1 MDFKQAT
8 IGIATD
14 DGVTVSSHFG
24 RAQFFE
30 VITFAGGAVT
40 ARERRAKAGHH
51 TFASGEGEQP
61 HAGGG
66 PQGGGEHQHH
76 GENGHGHHGGPGS
89 RQRHQEM
96 LSAVGDC
103 AAIVVRGM
111 GQGAVE
117 HFRSAEIVP
126 VLTGLHTI
134 DEVIAAV
141 AAGTLESDPR
151 RVHMQRGI
159 E

>member
-1 MDFKQAT
+1 MDLSHAKIA
-8 IGIATD
+8 IATD
-14 DGVTVSSHFG
+14 DGATVSLHFG

-30 VITFAGGAVT
+30 VVTFAGGAVT

-51 TFASGEGEQP
+51 SFAGSEGEQH
-61 HAGGG
+61 HAGAE
-66 PQGGGEHQHH
+66 PQGGGEHRHH
-76 GENGHGHHGGPGS
+76 SEDGHGHHGGPAS
-89 RQRHQEM
+89 RDRHQAM
-96 LSAVGDC
+96 LSSVTDC
-103 AAIVVRGM
+103 QAMVVRGM

-117 HFRSAEIVP
+117 HFRTSHTVP

-151 RVHMQRGI
+151 RVHMQRGMH
-159 E
+159 